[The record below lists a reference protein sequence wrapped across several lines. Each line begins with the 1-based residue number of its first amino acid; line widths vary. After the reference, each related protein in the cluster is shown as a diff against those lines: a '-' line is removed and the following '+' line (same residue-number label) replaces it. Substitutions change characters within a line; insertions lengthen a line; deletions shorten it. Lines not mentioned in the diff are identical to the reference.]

1 MARLGPDIFFNDANE
16 ETCCVSCAWSL
27 AALPHIKEAQKATQW
42 TLEQKIA
49 FQIGALNPHGV
60 DERFN

>member
-27 AALPHIKEAQKATQW
+27 AALPHIKEAQKATQ
-42 TLEQKIA
+42 
-49 FQIGALNPHGV
+49 
-60 DERFN
+60 